1 MLIWRVLGYCSKHKM
16 WRQFEI
22 IRIANK
28 IMIQQK
34 MDQIITHKPK
44 GSVDIS
50 VYLAWTNISGF
61 MISSQEHWLPGGGG
75 KGLCDPS
82 SPSPVPPVW
91 LLQGL
96 GRSIWCQTR
105 DKGFFSSCSPWFFYH
120 FDEKKLYAKVKKA
133 KSPKHKPAH
142 LSLTAFQTYSAQLSC

>member
-82 SPSPVPPVW
+82 SPV
-91 LLQGL
+91 
-96 GRSIWCQTR
+96 
-105 DKGFFSSCSPWFFYH
+105 SCSSSLATAGTRAIH
-120 FDEKKLYAKVKKA
+120 LVSDERQRVFLFMFSMVFL
-133 KSPKHKPAH
+133 P
-142 LSLTAFQTYSAQLSC
+142 L